1 MLRRGGAVVYSICV
15 LSMNPPYIYKVNMHP
30 HVMMNVHTCACNI
43 AAGILHQV
51 IMHVHVSTNTY
62 MPLYAELEPQGGIWM
77 TANGYRLTDAVQ
89 IWCKQDYTNPYLNT
103 KS

>member
-1 MLRRGGAVVYSICV
+1 ML
-15 LSMNPPYIYKVNMHP
+15 L

-51 IMHVHVSTNTY
+51 IMHVHVSTHTY

-77 TANGYRLTDAVQ
+77 TANGYRLTVQ
-89 IWCKQDYTNPYLNT
+89 Y
-103 KS
+103 KSGASKTTQIHT